1 MRTKRHLVVKFVL
14 DKQSLFCYAGD
25 QHKLKVMSRHG
36 GIPTQAKGYGVATMT
51 VLSRAKGFGFLVL
64 NFGRKKRPTDF
75 SAGLNLFSDEVSIA
89 FISFT

>member
-1 MRTKRHLVVKFVL
+1 VL

-51 VLSRAKGFGFLVL
+51 VPKQSLE
-64 NFGRKKRPTDF
+64 DF
-75 SAGLNLFSDEVSIA
+75 
-89 FISFT
+89 